1 MDDGRHGRE
10 ALLGDVPPGL
20 VPRLVGLLPHG
31 RRTTPYEH
39 PEEPPFVVLTGP
51 DRSALLGELRSAYR
65 GHTPVALTDCAGT
78 PTVSRALTHI
88 AEQLAE
94 PVVGAGRIG
103 FPRLAAG
110 LLAVAAGGWSAGET
124 ARPQIRREA
133 ERILALGGPDA
144 DGRRPERIAA
154 RLLTGLAATGPVVEP
169 LIEAAL
175 EAFCEGLSPA
185 RRRLRRAA
193 AWYRDYPGAGGSPK
207 LGLVL
212 LAGDIRA
219 RAARKRAELRLVR
232 ALLADLDDA
241 YAAPL
246 YRAARPG
253 RPLVLIDN
261 AEKAPALVAAVLRER
276 ADGMTDQVAFLAALP
291 DDGHPALRDAMRR
304 TLAEVA
310 RDSGWAPRTT
320 AASRALL
327 LATG

>member
-1 MDDGRHGRE
+1 
-10 ALLGDVPPGL
+10 
-20 VPRLVGLLPHG
+20 
-31 RRTTPYEH
+31 
-39 PEEPPFVVLTGP
+39 
-51 DRSALLGELRSAYR
+51 
-65 GHTPVALTDCAGT
+65 
-78 PTVSRALTHI
+78 
-88 AEQLAE
+88 
-94 PVVGAGRIG
+94 
-103 FPRLAAG
+103 
-110 LLAVAAGGWSAGET
+110 
-124 ARPQIRREA
+124 
-133 ERILALGGPDA
+133 
-144 DGRRPERIAA
+144 
-154 RLLTGLAATGPVVEP
+154 
-169 LIEAAL
+169 
-175 EAFCEGLSPA
+175 
-185 RRRLRRAA
+185 
-193 AWYRDYPGAGGSPK
+193 
-207 LGLVL
+207 
-212 LAGDIRA
+212 DIRA

-261 AEKAPALVAAVLRER
+261 AQKAPALVAAVLRER